1 LQRIE
6 EFKLHLDMTEDDK
19 AKKNLQDEHRAY
31 LTATLPAI
39 EEYFSSSDEEEAC
52 PMSSVSS
59 SVKESPGNRV
69 RKRLHGI
76 IEKWNSDVDSVNEEE
91 EYQGKAKAGNDPNA
105 ENNCNDGRID
115 EEETNYSSDSGSEA
129 LRGDGPFTVDRNE
142 TLEEDVSERFFGTA
156 TDMAPILKRGGVSRR
171 NNQKVK
177 VSSFVSVNAL
187 TGQQIDEDEEVFT
200 ASDDPEISGMLS
212 QESYSTSSQFSAG
225 EPSTM
230 GTASTIKVSQ
240 PTKISSSKTSS
251 SSTSTSRSAT
261 ASSSKSSYFTN
272 PPPSTSKI
280 ITRARKAFPHEEDIG
295 NNLDIYSI
303 PTNKKR
309 KK

>member
-1 LQRIE
+1 
-6 EFKLHLDMTEDDK
+6 MTDDDK
-19 AKKNLQDEHRAY
+19 AKKKLQDEYRAY

-39 EEYFSSSDEEEAC
+39 EEYASSSDDEEAC
-52 PMSSVSS
+52 PMSSVSK
-59 SVKESPGNRV
+59 SVEESPGNRV
-69 RKRLHGI
+69 RKRLPGI

-91 EYQGKAKAGNDPNA
+91 EDEGNGKAGKDRNT

-129 LRGDGPFTVDRNE
+129 LWGDGPFTVDKDE
-142 TLEEDVSERFFGTA
+142 TLEEDFSERFFGTT
-156 TDMAPILKRGGVSRR
+156 TDMAPILKTGGVSRR
-171 NNQKVK
+171 NKHEVK

-200 ASDDPEISGMLS
+200 ASEDPEISGMLS
-212 QESYSTSSQFSAG
+212 QESFSASSQFSTG
-225 EPSTM
+225 EPCTM

-251 SSTSTSRSAT
+251 SSSSTSRSAT
-261 ASSSKSSYFTN
+261 SSSSKSAYFSN

-280 ITRARKAFPHEEDIG
+280 ITRARKAFPHEEDVGI
-295 NNLDIYSI
+295 NLDLYSI
-303 PTNKKR
+303 STNKKR